1 MNIQPTHVS
10 APSTEM
16 YWRKEVCPHHGK
28 KVLLRTIGGVCV
40 EGQWYG
46 LLNEYFTGW
55 CPMPAGDAPS
65 NVPNMN
71 PILNWFKEAVPFPT
85 DKNRSVQIG
94 VHIEETA
101 EMFTAMGLQ
110 LFAEKLHALGAI
122 YKSRLTVALDEPAID
137 RVELLD
143 SLCDQIVTAI
153 GVAHMMGF
161 DIAGALAEVSASNW
175 SKFDENGKPIFDADG
190 KIAKNL
196 ATYFKPNLTKF
207 I

>member
-65 NVPNMN
+65 NVPNIT

-85 DKNRSVQIG
+85 DKNRAVQLG
-94 VHIEETA
+94 VHIEEFA
-101 EMFTAMGLQ
+101 EMFDAL
-110 LFAEKLHALGAI
+110 KLSHLSEYLHGVARI
-122 YKSRLTVALDEPAID
+122 HKSTLTISVDEPALD

-143 SLCDQIVTAI
+143 SLCDQVVTAI
-153 GVAHMMGF
+153 GVAHMMGM
-161 DIAGALAEVSASNW
+161 DILGALAEVNASNW
-175 SKFDENGKPIFDADG
+175 SKFDENGKPIFDANG
-190 KIAKNL
+190 KIAKNQ